1 MRSGW
6 WYFWITLVIG
16 YLSYSLFLPYAEDKY
31 NKSIAKKRKLEQ
43 IIMKNKQ
50 YIASIT
56 VNGDRDFYIKKYDK
70 DIKDLEDGIK
80 MINLD
85 INYISSKLE
94 ELSPLLFNKE
104 SWSRFLDSI
113 TKEAR
118 DQKSKDRLYK

>member
-1 MRSGW
+1 
-6 WYFWITLVIG
+6 
-16 YLSYSLFLPYAEDKY
+16 
-31 NKSIAKKRKLEQ
+31 
-43 IIMKNKQ
+43 MKNKQ